1 MPDTKPLFSD
11 FSPANKDSWLGKITT
26 DLKGKSLDSLDWQME
41 ENIRLSAVYAREDQP
56 AHTAPITDGRKSNT
70 WQIGEY
76 IDVQDM
82 GAANAQALEALMGG
96 VNAPLFSIHH
106 LPSMEELEILLKDI
120 QPDFISAHFAPEY
133 PGKDPAE
140 LFRNLIYYTR
150 RRGIDMRTV
159 SGSMDFDPL
168 LDWVE
173 PPFQALARVLD
184 FAVEYLPKFKA
195 LQVNGRELHSGVA
208 NTSQELAL
216 IVAKGVEYL
225 SQLKDMG
232 VAPATTNKHLQFS
245 VALST
250 SYFVEI
256 AKLRALKILW
266 GNALAGFGLSNAPIP
281 PISAHLALES
291 QTDDREYNMIKAATQ
306 TMAAAIG
313 GADIIYVMPADYQLR
328 GETSSQTR
336 RIARNVQHLLQM
348 ESHLDQVIDPAAGS
362 YYIEQLTRHLC
373 EEAWQQFQRIEAK
386 GGYLQ
391 LVNL

>member
-1 MPDTKPLFSD
+1 MPETTPLFSD
-11 FSPANKDSWLGKITT
+11 FTPANKDSWLGKITT

-41 ENIRLSAVYAREDQP
+41 ENIRLSAVHAREDQP
-56 AHTAPITDGRKSNT
+56 ANTDPITDGRASNS

-96 VNAPLFSIHH
+96 VNAPLFRIHH

-120 QPDFISAHFAPEY
+120 NPDFISAHFAPEY

-150 RRGIDMRTV
+150 RRKIDMRNV

-173 PPFQALARVLD
+173 PPFKALARVLD
-184 FAVEYLPKFKA
+184 FAVEYLPKFKV

-216 IVAKGVEYL
+216 ILAKGVEYL
-225 SQLKDMG
+225 AQLKEMG
-232 VAPATTNKHLQFS
+232 IAPATTNKHLQFS
-245 VALST
+245 MALST

-266 GNALAGFGLSNAPIP
+266 ANALAAYDLSDAAIP
-281 PISAHLALES
+281 PISAHLATES

-313 GADIIYVMPADYQLR
+313 GADMIYVMPADYQLR
-328 GETSSQTR
+328 GQTSPLTR

-362 YYIEQLTRHLC
+362 YYIERLTRHLC
-373 EEAWQQFQRIEAK
+373 EEAWQQFQRIESK
-386 GGYLQ
+386 GGYLK